1 MMKERK
7 NIRRFLTVGIAL
19 ILIFFT
25 ITPVMAEDGER
36 PTADLSIAV
45 LSQYIWRGQEL
56 SKDSVVIQPSMTIGY
71 KGFSANLWGNTDTD
85 PYTASDEEDEDNN
98 WNETDFTLSYGK
110 SFGILGVEGGYIYY
124 GLEDGC
130 DDSQELFLS
139 LGLDTLLSPSLTV
152 YKDIDSYP
160 HWYFLLGISHSF
172 TITEKVALELS
183 ASVSYLKSEDEDE
196 YPEISGSGL
205 ETNDKFDD
213 FHDGVISASLPVPVG
228 EYFTVTPTVS
238 YTFPLSGNAGDEM
251 EWRSKNGDDD
261 SFVYG
266 GVIVSMAF

>member
-7 NIRRFLTVGIAL
+7 SIRQFLTVGIAL
-19 ILIFFT
+19 ILILFT
-25 ITPVMAEDGER
+25 ISPAVAEEEEK
-36 PTADLSIAV
+36 PTADLSVSV
-45 LSQYIWRGQEL
+45 LSAYIWRGQEL
-56 SKDSVVIQPSMTIGY
+56 SKDSVVIQPSMTVGY
-71 KGFSANLWGNTDTD
+71 KGFSVNLWGNTDTD
-85 PYTASDEEDEDNN
+85 PYVDDGGNESNN
-98 WNETDFTLSYGK
+98 WNETDLTLSYGK
-110 SFGILGVEGGYIYY
+110 SFGILGVGGGYVYY
-124 GLEDGC
+124 GLDGC

-183 ASVSYLKSEDEDE
+183 ASVSYLKSEDEDD
-196 YPEISGSGL
+196 YPEISGSGV
-205 ETNDKFDD
+205 ETGDEFED

-266 GVIVSMAF
+266 GVTVSMAF